1 MPNNID
7 FVWESFLEFSKQA
20 NVSPN
25 FIYSEIEHL
34 YVEPIE
40 LAKSF
45 GSFSYLEG
53 KLSDF
58 KIINDPKIKIKYPAI
73 NEEKIVFFEYCIR
86 NGCSIYFQLKKDKEK
101 IVIVLKRI
109 SSIEI
114 EFIKIYFGNNAMNTT
129 ELCKILPIYDIW
141 NNLLWNCSLN
151 RI

>member
-7 FVWESFLEFSKQA
+7 FDWESFLEFSKQA

-53 KLSDF
+53 KLSVF
-58 KIINDPKIKIKYPAI
+58 KIINDPKIKIKYQP
-73 NEEKIVFFEYCIR
+73 
-86 NGCSIYFQLKKDKEK
+86 
-101 IVIVLKRI
+101 
-109 SSIEI
+109 
-114 EFIKIYFGNNAMNTT
+114 FGDGEQNYT
-129 ELCKILPIYDIW
+129 LIYDQLYPYNCVNKQW
-141 NNLLWNCSLN
+141 NNLIHINKRTPKL
-151 RI
+151 